1 MRQMRIADCVQ
12 IWYLNTSFSLVSVY
26 HKRVTSVTNSVTVY
40 FKPYESNGEAWR
52 ITFART
58 LWALIIFQ
66 LFMTG
71 LFSLRTYFWA
81 SAIMVPLIVYTL
93 WKSWMMWQ
101 DFGPLS
107 EYLAISSIC
116 EVQRGEG
123 VHGILGVDSVSRSQR

>member
-1 MRQMRIADCVQ
+1 MQIADLAQ
-12 IWYLNTSFSLVSVY
+12 IWYLNTSFFSVSIYYWSLKSAAN
-26 HKRVTSVTNSVTVY
+26 TVTVY

-81 SAIMVPLIVYTL
+81 SGIMVPLIIYTL
-93 WKSWMMWQ
+93 WRSWMMWR

-107 EYLAISSIC
+107 EYLAISSVC

-123 VHGILGVDSVSRSQR
+123 VHGILGVGGDAVSRSQR